1 MKTLLPVR
9 QSLLLPSRQAL
20 WLCSVLFTIPA
31 LLYCAASSAAAKTT
45 AELATA
51 LKVQY
56 QLLQPTYANCPVSK
70 LRKEPGCYLSRLSL
84 TLPFDY
90 QATDWRIYFSQ
101 LTPVI
106 ASQHPQLQI
115 RHLNGDLHELSA
127 KAGFAGFAAHRQID
141 IDFISASGIFSQSM
155 LPGNYL
161 LQGKNNDVHLI
172 SSTST
177 NNTDASGTPAFIRPF
192 THNNP
197 EFLQNP
203 ADKLGVASGES
214 LYQHYQKAAALSAT
228 QTSHNSQHRLIPKP
242 AFFQQL
248 VQDSGKTTVNTNT
261 GFSLQL
267 SDPALKTELQ
277 QVLQQLAQQQLLN
290 PHSNI
295 PLKINIKTGFA
306 SGEHYRLRIEA
317 TGIDITAGGSAGAF
331 YALQSLLGLY
341 DTANKQLPAVLIE
354 DGPAFPYRGQHVDIA
369 RNFLGKDFI
378 LQLISQMARYKMN
391 QLHLHLADDEGWR
404 IAIKALPE
412 LTELGAQR
420 CLDLNEK
427 TCLLPQLGAGHKQDA
442 LPNGFLSQ
450 QDYVDILTFA
460 KAHHIR
466 VIPSLDMPGHSR
478 AAVKAMALRAAK
490 LKQQQ
495 APDWDRY
502 VLTEAADLSDYL
514 SIQYYHDNTINVC
527 LDSSYRFVAT
537 VLDELITLH
546 QQAGMPLELY
556 HIGADETAGA
566 WQQSPACQ
574 KLKDVGETDLMRY
587 FLTRTARLL
596 QTKGIGLAAWSDGLK
611 HLQPGQKQQPVSNSV
626 TSYIWQNSY
635 DGAALT
641 AHQHA
646 NALWQVV
653 LALPDASYFDVPYLN
668 TPYARGNHW
677 ASRMLST
684 EKVFSFQPQNLPSLA
699 SLWQDLN
706 GNNFQIKDQIPL
718 QQPKQIIGLQGNLW
732 TEVIPDAQSAWQ
744 MLLPRLLAF
753 AERSWHLADWQP
765 PYQPGLAYQYQNPE
779 LSQQAS
785 QQYQAD
791 WHNFQRRLWLIE
803 VPKLHKAGLPV
814 QLPWVGVTQLEG
826 KMHALTEP
834 GLLIEYQQDN
844 QPWQLYQQ
852 PLPVANKLRF
862 RSKLPDISAN
872 TSAEA
877 AHKLPLHGLSSA
889 AGTAW

>member
-1 MKTLLPVR
+1 MKALVLSHQTLLLCG
-9 QSLLLPSRQAL
+9 SLLYAS
-20 WLCSVLFTIPA
+20 A
-31 LLYCAASSAAAKTT
+31 LLSPQLQAEPRPAAEVAA
-45 AELATA
+45 A
-51 LKVQY
+51 LKVEY
-56 QLLQPTYANCPVSK
+56 QLLQPAYAECPVSK

-84 TLPFDY
+84 TLPFAH

-106 ASQHPQLQI
+106 ASLHPQLQI

-127 KAGFAGFAAHRQID
+127 KAGFSGFQARQPIE

-161 LQGKNNDVHLI
+161 LQDKYNDVHLI
-172 SSTST
+172 TSTST
-177 NNTDASGTPAFIRPF
+177 GNTDASGTPAFIRPF
-192 THNNP
+192 TNSNP

-203 ADKLGVASGES
+203 ADELGVASGES
-214 LYQHYQKAAALSAT
+214 LYQHYLHYQRAQAAAPANTTAT
-228 QTSHNSQHRLIPKP
+228 QHRLIPKP
-242 AFFQQL
+242 ALQQELSKTAVNTTAGFALQLADAQLQQQL
-248 VQDSGKTTVNTNT
+248 QSAL
-261 GFSLQL
+261 LQL
-267 SDPALKTELQ
+267 Q
-277 QVLQQLAQQQLLN
+277 QQQLLK
-290 PHSNI
+290 PQSKT
-295 PLKINIKTGFA
+295 PLQIRIKTGFA
-306 SGEHYRLRIEA
+306 SAEHYRLRIEPA
-317 TGIDITAGGSAGAF
+317 GIQIEAGGTAGAF
-331 YALQSLLGLY
+331 YALQSVLGLY
-341 DTANKQLPAVLIE
+341 DAANKQLPSVLIE
-354 DGPAFPYRGQHVDIA
+354 DGPAYPYRGQHVDIA

-412 LTELGAQR
+412 LTELGARR
-420 CLDLNEK
+420 CLDLGE
-427 TCLLPQLGAGHKQDA
+427 TRCLLPQLGAGHQPDA

-450 QDYVDILTFA
+450 QDYLDILAHA
-460 KAHHIR
+460 KAHQVR

-478 AAVKAMALRAAK
+478 AAVKAMSLRAEK

-495 APDWDRY
+495 SPDWDQHL
-502 VLTEAADLSDYL
+502 LTEAVDRSDYL

-527 LDSSYRFVAT
+527 LDSSYRFIDT
-537 VLDELITLH
+537 VLDELVSMH
-546 QQAGMPLELY
+546 QQAGMPLGLY

-574 KLKDVGETDLMRY
+574 KLKDAGETDLMRY
-587 FLTRTARLL
+587 FLTRTASLL
-596 QTKGIGLAAWSDGLK
+596 QAKGVQLAAWSDGLK
-611 HLQPGQKQQPVSNSV
+611 HLQPGQNSQPLPSSV

-646 NALWQVV
+646 NPGWQVV

-699 SLWQDLN
+699 AVWQDLN
-706 GNNFQIKDQIPL
+706 GKNYQINDKVPL

-765 PYQPGLAYQYQNPE
+765 PYQPGRSYQHNSPL
-779 LSQQAS
+779 LSAKQS

-791 WHNFQRRLWLIE
+791 WHSFQQRLWFKE
-803 VPKLHKAGLPV
+803 VPALLAAGLPV
-814 QLPWVGVTQLEG
+814 QLPWVGVKQIKG
-826 KMHALTEP
+826 KLQALTEP
-834 GLLIEYQQDN
+834 GLLIEYQQGH

-852 PLPVANKLRF
+852 PLPPANNIRF
-862 RSKLPDISAN
+862 RSKIVNPLPP
-872 TSAEA
+872 A
-877 AHKLPLHGLSSA
+877 AQTLPQHGLSSTV
-889 AGTAW
+889 GTAW